1 MKENELFSFIQT
13 GPVVLIASGSALVGF
28 RPYTAIGHAE
38 AQALACTLSALE
50 RERQACQ
57 M

>member
-28 RPYTAIGHAE
+28 RPISGDFSVVIGPNP
-38 AQALACTLSALE
+38 TLMTPA
-50 RERQACQ
+50 AK
-57 M
+57 